1 MHVALCHCDRCDSLK
16 SLNTLNSSIWSLTSW
31 IMYIIIIYSSH
42 TGYTMKVALLS
53 CCTTIP
59 CCTMQGGFHL
69 AGCRVHSGS
78 LHRKVQFVAAWKLVC
93 GSIQI
98 NPKIVQSKSWLQY
111 SHTSCPSMVFHDS
124 LWNLTGFKLV
134 CPWQKFSRRPC
145 LKSCIS
151 SCNLGAQ
158 RATLIDSWSSTNT
171 AHFSSIKAHE
181 KTFTDISGAGI
192 PPDDVGDGPTKS
204 RSAWTK
210 KKWISKK
217 WWVIHGMMIMQC
229 DQKTPQGMGRQ
240 FSRNWGYG
248 WSNDA
253 NRRSSGVNRRSGC
266 RVTHYSGSWNLAYI
280 DIPIPR
286 DLITQYS

>member
-1 MHVALCHCDRCDSLK
+1 MLTSNRMNHSVLTLWHAHCTRTAYPQFLEWGFSPKVRIKLVAARLLFQVEQVRCWKDCEAAAMHVALCHCERCDSLK
-16 SLNTLNSSIWSLTSW
+16 SLNSLAFSIWSLTSW

-42 TGYTMKVALLS
+42 TGYTMKGALLS

-93 GSIQI
+93 ESIQI

-134 CPWQKFSRRPC
+134 CPWQKISRRPC

-181 KTFTDISGAGI
+181 KTRQTVSAG
-192 PPDDVGDGPTKS
+192 TS
-204 RSAWTK
+204 
-210 KKWISKK
+210 
-217 WWVIHGMMIMQC
+217 
-229 DQKTPQGMGRQ
+229 
-240 FSRNWGYG
+240 
-248 WSNDA
+248 
-253 NRRSSGVNRRSGC
+253 
-266 RVTHYSGSWNLAYI
+266 
-280 DIPIPR
+280 
-286 DLITQYS
+286 QY